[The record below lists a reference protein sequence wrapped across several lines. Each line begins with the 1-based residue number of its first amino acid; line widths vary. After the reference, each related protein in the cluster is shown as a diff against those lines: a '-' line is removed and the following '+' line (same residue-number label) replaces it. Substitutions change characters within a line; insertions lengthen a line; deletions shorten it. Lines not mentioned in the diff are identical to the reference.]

1 MADETF
7 AAPDDALLR
16 RYLLG
21 DATAEETAGVER
33 HLLTAAEGLERIEAA
48 EADLLDAAA
57 RDELPAA
64 ERERVLAR
72 LASTRAG
79 RARLAFSRDLAHLSD
94 GLSDTQPSLHMPL
107 VRPLPPAPRQRPRA
121 VSPRRAAIA
130 AIAAGLAAV
139 AVAGWLALRTVE
151 KPPATAAAPPSPSA
165 PASATAHPAVAAVV
179 FELSLA
185 TARGGATQPTLQLAP
200 GTRSV
205 TLRIQLEEG
214 ESYRAYGAMVHDA
227 GGRTVASARGLQ
239 PRGTAGGPRIAFEV
253 AAAALPPGRYEVAVE
268 GEKSGGAP
276 EAVGFQEFAVAR

>member
-1 MADETF
+1 MPDETF
-7 AAPDDALLR
+7 EAPDDALLR

-79 RARLAFSRDLAHLSD
+79 RARLAFSHDLAHLSD
-94 GLSDTQPSLHMPL
+94 GLSDTQPSLVMPL
-107 VRPLPPAPRQRPRA
+107 VRPLPPPPRQRPRA
-121 VSPRRAAIA
+121 VSPPRAAVA
-130 AIAAGLAAV
+130 AVAAGLAAV
-139 AVAGWLALRTVE
+139 AVAGWLALRTAE
-151 KPPATAAAPPSPSA
+151 KPPATAAAPA
-165 PASATAHPAVAAVV
+165 AATVHPAVAAVV

-185 TARGGATQPTLQLAP
+185 TERGGATQPTLQLAP
-200 GTRSV
+200 GTKSV

-214 ESYRAYGAMVHDA
+214 ESYRAYRAMVHDA

-239 PRGTAGGPRIAFEV
+239 PRGTAGGPRIVLEV
-253 AAAALPPGRYEVAVE
+253 AAAGLTPGRYEVAVE
-268 GEKSGGAP
+268 GERSGAAV
-276 EAVGFQEFAVAR
+276 EEVGFQEFAVAP